1 MEYLKPMR
9 QPPCAKCARLWAKYV
24 YIREEL
30 IKKLLAA
37 ELSGDCLGLTD
48 LEDSRVLVR
57 EEFRAHVLTH
67 CEKKAQAA
75 G

>member
-1 MEYLKPMR
+1 MR
-9 QPPCAKCARLWAKYV
+9 AISEPPCPECERLWAKYV

-30 IKKLLAA
+30 VNKLLAA
-37 ELSGDCLGLTD
+37 ELSGDRFGLTD

-57 EEFRAHVLTH
+57 EEFRAHALTH

>member
-1 MEYLKPMR
+1 
-9 QPPCAKCARLWAKYV
+9 V

-30 IKKLLAA
+30 VNKLLAA
-37 ELSGDCLGLTD
+37 ELSGDRFGLTD

-57 EEFRAHVLTH
+57 EEFRAHALTH